1 MTAPSCNC
9 LPELRTQLAFENTR
23 LVLTWCSDTRQ
34 VTPTIATREIDPPGR
49 EAVIV
54 VPTHCPFC
62 GVPYAAPAGEVP
74 QRFPEGT
81 AT

>member
-1 MTAPSCNC
+1 MTAPTCTC
-9 LPELRTQLAFENTR
+9 VADLRAGLAADNTE

-34 VTPTIATREIDPPGR
+34 VTPTIVTREIDRAGR
-49 EAVIV
+49 EAVLV

-74 QRFPEGT
+74 S
-81 AT
+81 